1 MFVSETLDGI
11 AMDLE
16 AAKISNEE
24 ALDRIVSF
32 VQANLGLKLARE
44 HFDAKIRGF

>member
-1 MFVSETLDGI
+1 LTTFSGATDSSMFVSETLDGI

-24 ALDRIVSF
+24 ALD
-32 VQANLGLKLARE
+32 
-44 HFDAKIRGF
+44 